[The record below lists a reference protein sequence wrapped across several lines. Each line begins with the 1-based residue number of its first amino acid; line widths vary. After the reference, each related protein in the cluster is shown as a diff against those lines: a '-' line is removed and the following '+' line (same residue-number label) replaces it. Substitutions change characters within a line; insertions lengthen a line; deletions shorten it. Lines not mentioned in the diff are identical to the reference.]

1 MQTLSVTPKYE
12 NIVYY
17 YRLFVIINF
26 QNHSIDSAAAAAST
40 NMGRENVRNEINNEI
55 EEEHAA
61 DIRDGR
67 YHTHTHIHTHIH
79 TYIHSLTQRIPNLRL
94 SEDPS
99 GSQISRHPS
108 ATRKVKKGHCSSIV
122 CFYLLFCFF
131 VSSFLL
137 SPLKLKVD

>member
-1 MQTLSVTPKYE
+1 MQTLSVTPKCE

-17 YRLFVIINF
+17 YHLFVIFNF

-67 YHTHTHIHTHIH
+67 YHTHTYT
-79 TYIHSLTQRIPNLRL
+79 HSLTHSLNQSKNPEPPFVGRSFRRSNFT
-94 SEDPS
+94 PS
-99 GSQISRHPS
+99 VGNEKS
-108 ATRKVKKGHCSSIV
+108 KKRA
-122 CFYLLFCFF
+122 LLEYCLLLFAFCFF
-131 VSSFLL
+131 VSSFFFV
-137 SPLKLKVD
+137 PTKVES

>member
-17 YRLFVIINF
+17 YQLFVIFNF

-55 EEEHAA
+55 EEEHVA

-67 YHTHTHIHTHIH
+67 YHTHTYT
-79 TYIHSLTQRIPNLRL
+79 HSLTHSLKESRTSVCRKILREVKFHAIRRQR
-94 SEDPS
+94 E
-99 GSQISRHPS
+99 
-108 ATRKVKKGHCSSIV
+108 K
-122 CFYLLFCFF
+122 
-131 VSSFLL
+131 
-137 SPLKLKVD
+137 